1 MASLNQPGV
10 DDCHPLLV
18 TQTLS
23 AGQYNGSVQLG
34 YRFVLPQAFH
44 WLRSAQFC
52 FDLKNSHIDT
62 WFSVLYNLTLHSMH
76 NRFLPLFLC
85 FFISSLT
92 YAQPYDLIIKNGRVV
107 DGTGNPWIHA
117 DVAVQNGRIVRLGTF
132 APTDAK
138 RTIDATGLIV
148 APGFIDVHTH
158 VEGDLEVQ
166 PGAPNFIFDGV
177 TTMITGNCGGSST
190 NLRTYFDTLR
200 MQGISVN
207 LGSLIGHNT
216 VRMKVMKMAFREPTA
231 REQTEME
238 SLVEQAMK
246 DGAVGISTGLIYTP
260 GTYARTPEVVNL
272 AKMVSRYGGVYAS
285 HIRNEGQSVK
295 QAIEEAILISREAK
309 IPVEISH
316 FKVASKPLW
325 GKSTETVDLV
335 EAARREGLDV
345 TVDQYPY
352 TASSTS
358 LESIVPSWAL
368 ADGDSAVLARFRNPV
383 SRTKIRT
390 EMLDALA
397 KNLRKNYEYAVVAS
411 YRPDSSF
418 NGMSISAINQKL
430 GRKNSAA
437 TEADLIMELMERTN
451 LQNIQMVYHTMSE
464 TDVETIMRYPNTM
477 IASDAGVATLGSG
490 MPHPRA
496 YGTNARVLGRYVR
509 ERHVIPLEEAIRR
522 MTSLPAQRFN
532 LTDRGLLRPGYAADI
547 VLFDEKTVSDKA
559 TYNQPHAYTT
569 GISWVLVNGTPVVEN
584 NRHTG
589 QRPGQLLMGPGY
601 VK

>member
-1 MASLNQPGV
+1 
-10 DDCHPLLV
+10 
-18 TQTLS
+18 
-23 AGQYNGSVQLG
+23 
-34 YRFVLPQAFH
+34 
-44 WLRSAQFC
+44 
-52 FDLKNSHIDT
+52 
-62 WFSVLYNLTLHSMH
+62 MH
-76 NRFLPLFLC
+76 NSFLPLFLC
-85 FFISSLT
+85 LLISGLT

-117 DVAVQNGRIVRLGTF
+117 DIAVQNGRIVRLGTF

-368 ADGDSAVLARFRNPV
+368 ADGDSAVLVRFRNPV
-383 SRTKIRT
+383 LRTKIRT
-390 EMLDALA
+390 EMLNELA
-397 KNLRKNYEYAVVAS
+397 KNLRKNYEYAVVSS

-437 TEADLIMELMERTN
+437 TEADLVMELMERAN

-532 LTDRGLLRPGYAADI
+532 LADRGLLRPGYAADI

>member
-1 MASLNQPGV
+1 MYHRFPTLVFCLFSLISV
-10 DDCHPLLV
+10 HA
-18 TQTLS
+18 QT
-23 AGQYNGSVQLG
+23 
-34 YRFVLPQAFH
+34 
-44 WLRSAQFC
+44 
-52 FDLKNSHIDT
+52 
-62 WFSVLYNLTLHSMH
+62 
-76 NRFLPLFLC
+76 
-85 FFISSLT
+85 
-92 YAQPYDLIIKNGRVV
+92 YDLVIKNGRVV
-107 DGTGNPWIHA
+107 DGTGNPWVYT
-117 DVAVQNGRIVRLGTF
+117 DVAIKDGRIVRVGSIPT
-132 APTDAK
+132 TDAK
-138 RTIDATGLIV
+138 RTIDARGLVV

-158 VEGDLEVQ
+158 VEGSLEAQ

-177 TTMITGNCGGSST
+177 TTLITGNCGGSSA

-200 MQGISVN
+200 TQGVSVN

-231 REQTEME
+231 REQADME
-238 SLVEQAMK
+238 GLVEQAMK
-246 DGAVGISTGLIYTP
+246 DGAVGLSTGLIYTP

-272 AKMVSRYGGVYAS
+272 AKMASRYGGVYAS
-285 HIRNEGQSVK
+285 HIRNEGQNVK

-325 GKSTETVDLV
+325 GKSTETVELV

-368 ADGDSAVLARFRNPV
+368 ADGDSAVLARFRDPL
-383 SRTKIRT
+383 SHAKIRA
-390 EMLDALA
+390 EMLDGLS
-397 KNLRKNYEYAVVAS
+397 KNLRKNYEYAVVAN
-411 YRPDSSF
+411 YKPDSTF

-430 GRKNSAA
+430 GRKNNAS
-437 TEADLIMELMERTN
+437 TEADLVMDLMERAN
-451 LQNIQMVYHTMSE
+451 LKRIQMVYHTMSE
-464 TDVETIMRYPNTM
+464 TDVETILRYPNTM
-477 IASDAGVATLGSG
+477 IASDAGVAKLGSG

-522 MTSLPAQRFN
+522 MTSLPAQRFK

-559 TYNQPHAYTT
+559 TYDQPHAYTT
-569 GISWVLVNGTPVVEN
+569 GISWVLVNGIPVIEN
-584 NRHTG
+584 NQHTG

>member
-1 MASLNQPGV
+1 
-10 DDCHPLLV
+10 
-18 TQTLS
+18 
-23 AGQYNGSVQLG
+23 
-34 YRFVLPQAFH
+34 
-44 WLRSAQFC
+44 
-52 FDLKNSHIDT
+52 
-62 WFSVLYNLTLHSMH
+62 MH
-76 NRFLPLFLC
+76 DRFLPLFLC
-85 FFISSLT
+85 LFISGLT
-92 YAQPYDLIIKNGRVV
+92 YAQPYDLVIKNGRVV
-107 DGTGNPWIHA
+107 DGTGNPWVYA
-117 DVAVQNGRIVRLGTF
+117 DVAVQNGRIARIGTLK
-132 APTDAK
+132 ATDAK

-231 REQTEME
+231 REQADME

-272 AKMVSRYGGVYAS
+272 AKVVSRYGGVYAS

-295 QAIEEAILISREAK
+295 QAVEEAILISREAR

-325 GKSTETVDLV
+325 GKSTETVELV

-368 ADGDSAVLARFRNPV
+368 ADGDSAVLVRFRNPV
-383 SRTKIRT
+383 SRAKIRT

-397 KNLRKNYEYAVVAS
+397 KNLRRSYEYAVVAS
-411 YRPDSSF
+411 YKPDSSF

-437 TEADLIMELMERTN
+437 TEADLVMELMERTN

-547 VLFDEKTVSDKA
+547 VLFDEKTVADKA